1 MSLKILGLALA
12 MVSPA
17 ALAQEGAG
25 PCSRPAETG
34 AVLSLTQAVQLAAGA
49 DLRPGVADAGVVAA
63 RTEQAIAA
71 LRPADTFSLEIED
84 FPGIGLA
91 SEIDNLQV
99 TGQFSRVWERG
110 GKRDARTALAR
121 RGVDVAETERQ
132 AAQTVILTE
141 VETLY
146 IEAALAE
153 RRAFLACER
162 VETVMSL
169 QSAVDRR
176 VEAARDPLLAGA
188 RASTDLAV
196 AVADARREGQDA
208 QNLKAALGSYWNA
221 AETPQLDPEFLDRR
235 LTPRAY
241 DFSAIKSPELDRL
254 EAERLR
260 ASAQI
265 ELEKAQAVPD
275 VTWSVGVR
283 KFGIEDDVAVT
294 GGASIPLGSAGR
306 SEAGAARA
314 SAARKQIELQSEA
327 VRQQLI
333 RQALVY
339 QRAALSA
346 ADAIKAIDS
355 DLLPEAT
362 RALALAE
369 DGYARGAFTYLDVF
383 DAQRALTAL
392 REARLDHVRTYVLND
407 AALARLTGQNDLS
420 GARQETEQ

>member
-17 ALAQEGAG
+17 ALAQEGVG
-25 PCSRPAETG
+25 LCDRPAEPG
-34 AVLSLTQAVQLAAGA
+34 AVLSLTQAVELAAAA
-49 DLRPGVADAGVVAA
+49 DLRPGVADASIAAA

-71 LRPADTFSLEIED
+71 LRPADTVSLEIED

-121 RGVDVAETERQ
+121 RGVDVAETARL
-132 AAQTVILTE
+132 AAQTEILTE

-146 IEAALAE
+146 VEAALAE
-153 RRAFLACER
+153 RRALLACER
-162 VETVMSL
+162 VETVRSL

-196 AVADARREGQDA
+196 AIADARREDQDA

-221 AETPQLDPEFLDRR
+221 AETPQLNPEFLDRR
-235 LTPRAY
+235 LAPRAY

-265 ELEKAQAVPD
+265 CPSSGILRQKAA
-275 VTWSVGVR
+275 
-283 KFGIEDDVAVT
+283 
-294 GGASIPLGSAGR
+294 
-306 SEAGAARA
+306 
-314 SAARKQIELQSEA
+314 
-327 VRQQLI
+327 
-333 RQALVY
+333 
-339 QRAALSA
+339 
-346 ADAIKAIDS
+346 
-355 DLLPEAT
+355 
-362 RALALAE
+362 
-369 DGYARGAFTYLDVF
+369 
-383 DAQRALTAL
+383 
-392 REARLDHVRTYVLND
+392 
-407 AALARLTGQNDLS
+407 
-420 GARQETEQ
+420 